1 MIIYHPEH
9 SEKKS
14 ITYANIKPNTVCN
27 SAFIKQMQRPKKDPL
42 KYTETLHRA
51 TDDKNYPGKFKG
63 FMDSFAF
70 GGMGGLSCKMKVRVK
85 VSS

>member
-1 MIIYHPEH
+1 
-9 SEKKS
+9 
-14 ITYANIKPNTVCN
+14 
-27 SAFIKQMQRPKKDPL
+27 MQRPKKNPL